1 MDPDQSAIER
11 IKELEADLIAEGQR
25 IDLLQEALDDAIA
38 ENRALKGQLQQI
50 KVDRTYAVA

>member
-50 KVDRTYAVA
+50 KVDRNCAIA